1 MTLGEALRG
10 CARRTPARRA
20 RYGGDRCGRRPRR
33 DGAGASGLLGGVT
46 GGGIY
51 GAVNETAEAAVLA
64 LAVILTAGA
73 AGALPD
79 A

>member
-1 MTLGEALRG
+1 MT
-10 CARRTPARRA
+10 
-20 RYGGDRCGRRPRR
+20 GD
-33 DGAGASGLLGGVT
+33 
-46 GGGIY
+46 IY

>member
-1 MTLGEALRG
+1 MTPGEALRG
-10 CARRTPARRA
+10 VRPADAGAMQCAVARRLTPTMPP
-20 RYGGDRCGRRPRR
+20 GSPGP
-33 DGAGASGLLGGVT
+33 AGE
-46 GGGIY
+46 
-51 GAVNETAEAAVLA
+51 VNETAEAAVLV